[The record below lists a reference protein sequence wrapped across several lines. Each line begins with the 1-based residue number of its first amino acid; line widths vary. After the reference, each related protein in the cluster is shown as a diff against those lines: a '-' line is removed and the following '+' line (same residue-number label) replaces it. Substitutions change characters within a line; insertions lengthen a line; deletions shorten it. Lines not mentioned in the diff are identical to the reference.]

1 MLPEYSGGRFKPGDN
16 DLLLGKTELDAG
28 EIDLAFGGLVDFISI
43 FNTHNSFDLFFY
55 LITLFITC
63 IFSFFLDSLFEFLD
77 YNLNAC
83 REDACAIFLYNII
96 FVFIL
101 HLFNK
106 LRFEVIDMLFV
117 SLNFISW
124 GLVDLDSWLPPFF
137 NKFGIF

>member
-1 MLPEYSGGRFKPGDN
+1 MLSEYSGGRFKPGDN
-16 DLLLGKTELDAG
+16 DLLLGKTELDAS
-28 EIDLAFGGLVDFISI
+28 EIDLAFGGLIVFIPI
-43 FNTHNSFDLFFY
+43 FNTHNSFDLIFY

-63 IFSFFLDSLFEFLD
+63 IFCFFLDSFFEFLD
-77 YNLNAC
+77 FNLNAS

-96 FVFIL
+96 LVFIF

-117 SLNFISW
+117 FLNFISW
-124 GLVDLDSWLPPFF
+124 GLIDLDCWLPPFF